1 MERGAIIPDFF
12 RKLAFALIGAGCL
25 SIVGYLAYLLFWH
38 FLFSREIPIVIKV
51 AIPAIF
57 VGFVIL
63 LGLVL
68 WEAIKRHGKEHFEGI
83 DEK

>member
-1 MERGAIIPDFF
+1 MERGSIIPVFF

-25 SIVGYLAYLLFWH
+25 TLVGYLSYLLFWH
-38 FLFSREIPIVIKV
+38 FLFSRAIPVAVKV

-57 VGFVIL
+57 LGFVIL

-68 WEAIKRHGKEHFEGI
+68 WEAIKRRRTEHFEGI